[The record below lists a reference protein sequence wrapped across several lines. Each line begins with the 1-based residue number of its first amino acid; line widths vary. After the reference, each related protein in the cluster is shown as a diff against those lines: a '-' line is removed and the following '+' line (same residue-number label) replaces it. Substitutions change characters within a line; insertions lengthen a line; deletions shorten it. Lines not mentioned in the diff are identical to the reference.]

1 MSIDPVNPYNP
12 IQPNAVE
19 RTSDSSPK
27 TSEKSEKVPEQAG
40 FPALG
45 GAAKE
50 EGKGF
55 GPDYVL
61 DDSLKPKEIVGG
73 VPFAPVAAAQTLAA
87 LPPIHPLGTA
97 SLTELSLQKMMQPRH
112 NAK

>member
-1 MSIDPVNPYNP
+1 MPIEPLPSNPTQLATKPAETSVAPVMGALSGQDDKNG
-12 IQPNAVE
+12 
-19 RTSDSSPK
+19 K
-27 TSEKSEKVPEQAG
+27 AG
-40 FPALG
+40 
-45 GAAKE
+45 KD
-50 EGKGF
+50 F

-61 DDSLKPKEIVGG
+61 EDALKSNEVVGG

-87 LPPIHPLGTA
+87 LPPIYPLGTA